1 MPHLRNKL
9 KRRVLETQKLTLQS
23 DDPHFPVPSC
33 MVFVFQMAPLN
44 LAGAETPGSA
54 ASARRRS
61 ARNGMLHAGRR
72 REPGT
77 TDGVLGSASVA
88 VGQSERPCDG
98 ICVLWGTAE
107 WCDSGV
113 STAVVTVAKAAC
125 VVCARILGYGRE
137 RKDGASRSGDGY
149 VRTGALRRPSCI
161 TVGGGRWRGY
171 AGNT

>member
-23 DDPHFPVPSC
+23 DDTHFPVPSC
-33 MVFVFQMAPLN
+33 MVFVFLMAPLN

-54 ASARRRS
+54 ASARLRS

-72 REPGT
+72 HEPGT
-77 TDGVLGSASVA
+77 TDGVIGPAAVA
-88 VGQSERPCDG
+88 VGQSEGTCEG
-98 ICVLWGTAE
+98 SSVLCGTAE

-125 VVCARILGYGRE
+125 VVCARILRYGRE
-137 RKDGASRSGDGY
+137 RVDRASSSGDGC
-149 VRTGALRRPSCI
+149 VRTGALRRPSRI
-161 TVGGGRWRGY
+161 TVGGARWRGY
-171 AGNT
+171 AGNM